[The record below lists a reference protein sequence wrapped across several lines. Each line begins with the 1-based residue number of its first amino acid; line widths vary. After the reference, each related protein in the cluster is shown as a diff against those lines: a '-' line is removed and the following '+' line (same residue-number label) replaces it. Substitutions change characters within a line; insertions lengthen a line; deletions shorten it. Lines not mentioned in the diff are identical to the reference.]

1 MQEWVK
7 INLFSKKQIMA
18 EEKITPAMQQYYEL
32 KEQNSDAIL
41 FFRMWDFY
49 EMFDDDAL
57 IANKVLWVAVTS
69 RNKNAEKPTPLAWIP
84 YHAKEKYLPLLIE
97 AWYKVAIAEQVSDP
111 NLKWIVKREIVRVV
125 TPATIWLEWEW
136 YESKNSNIIW
146 ITESKGKFWLS
157 ILNLSENKWQ
167 ATEFPNFEELK
178 QELYKMFPKEV
189 ILEKKLFWNEEIKET
204 LEKKFSLNI
213 YFFEIKKDCY
223 KNLVNHFKT
232 KNLEWFG
239 LEKLKE
245 AQRASNLILEYIEN
259 NQKTNFDFLKSM
271 SLLDTSKYLKIDEA
285 TIKNLDLVYN
295 FATKSVKLATL
306 FWVLDKTKTSSGSNM
321 MYDSILK
328 PLNDIKEIKQRQEF
342 IEEFLKE
349 KILLDKIR
357 QELWTISNINNILNR
372 IALNRTSPRDLLNL
386 KKSLI
391 SMLKIFEHIKNSW
404 NTKLI
409 KIIKP

>member
-1 MQEWVK
+1 
-7 INLFSKKQIMA
+7 MA

-213 YFFEIKKDCY
+213 YFFEIKKDYY

-295 FATKSVKLATL
+295 FATKSAKMATL

>member
-1 MQEWVK
+1 
-7 INLFSKKQIMA
+7 MA
-18 EEKITPAMQQYYEL
+18 EEKITPAMQQYYEI

-49 EMFDDDAL
+49 EMFDEDAM

-111 NLKWIVKREIVRVV
+111 NLKWIVKREVVRIV
-125 TPATIWLEWEW
+125 TPATIWLEGEW

-146 ITESKGKFWLS
+146 ITENKGKFWLS

-295 FATKSVKLATL
+295 FATKSAKMATL

-409 KIIKP
+409 KIIKPKKNELYFYLKF

>member
-1 MQEWVK
+1 
-7 INLFSKKQIMA
+7 MA

-213 YFFEIKKDCY
+213 YFFEIKKDYY

-295 FATKSVKLATL
+295 FATKSAKMATL

-372 IALNRTSPRDLLNL
+372 IALNRISPRDLLNL

>member
-1 MQEWVK
+1 
-7 INLFSKKQIMA
+7 MA

-189 ILEKKLFWNEEIKET
+189 ILEKKLFWNEEIKEI

-295 FATKSVKLATL
+295 FATKSAKMATL

>member
-1 MQEWVK
+1 
-7 INLFSKKQIMA
+7 MA

-146 ITESKGKFWLS
+146 ITENKGKFWLS

-295 FATKSVKLATL
+295 FATKSAKMATL

>member
-295 FATKSVKLATL
+295 FATKSA
-306 FWVLDKTKTSSGSNM
+306 SGSNM

>member
-1 MQEWVK
+1 
-7 INLFSKKQIMA
+7 
-18 EEKITPAMQQYYEL
+18 
-32 KEQNSDAIL
+32 
-41 FFRMWDFY
+41 
-49 EMFDDDAL
+49 
-57 IANKVLWVAVTS
+57 
-69 RNKNAEKPTPLAWIP
+69 
-84 YHAKEKYLPLLIE
+84 
-97 AWYKVAIAEQVSDP
+97 
-111 NLKWIVKREIVRVV
+111 
-125 TPATIWLEWEW
+125 
-136 YESKNSNIIW
+136 
-146 ITESKGKFWLS
+146 
-157 ILNLSENKWQ
+157 
-167 ATEFPNFEELK
+167 
-178 QELYKMFPKEV
+178 
-189 ILEKKLFWNEEIKET
+189 
-204 LEKKFSLNI
+204 
-213 YFFEIKKDCY
+213 
-223 KNLVNHFKT
+223 
-232 KNLEWFG
+232 
-239 LEKLKE
+239 
-245 AQRASNLILEYIEN
+245 
-259 NQKTNFDFLKSM
+259 M

-295 FATKSVKLATL
+295 FATKSAKMATL

-342 IEEFLKE
+342 IEELLKE

>member
-1 MQEWVK
+1 
-7 INLFSKKQIMA
+7 MA

-69 RNKNAEKPTPLAWIP
+69 RNKNTEKPTPLAWIP

-223 KNLVNHFKT
+223 KNLINHFKT

-295 FATKSVKLATL
+295 FATKSAKMATL

>member
-1 MQEWVK
+1 
-7 INLFSKKQIMA
+7 MA

-111 NLKWIVKREIVRVV
+111 NLKCIVKREIVRVV

-146 ITESKGKFWLS
+146 ITKSKGKFWLS

-178 QELYKMFPKEV
+178 QELYKMFPNEV
-189 ILEKKLFWNEEIKET
+189 ILEKTLFWNEEIKET

-223 KNLVNHFKT
+223 KNLINHFKT

>member
-1 MQEWVK
+1 
-7 INLFSKKQIMA
+7 MA

-146 ITESKGKFWLS
+146 ITENKGKFWLS

-285 TIKNLDLVYN
+285 TRKNLDLVYN
-295 FATKSVKLATL
+295 FATKAAKMATL

>member
-1 MQEWVK
+1 
-7 INLFSKKQIMA
+7 MA

-146 ITESKGKFWLS
+146 IAENKGKFWLS

-259 NQKTNFDFLKSM
+259 NQKTNFDFWKSK

-295 FATKSVKLATL
+295 FATKSAKMATL

>member
-1 MQEWVK
+1 
-7 INLFSKKQIMA
+7 MA

-295 FATKSVKLATL
+295 FATKSAKMATL

>member
-1 MQEWVK
+1 
-7 INLFSKKQIMA
+7 MA

-178 QELYKMFPKEV
+178 RELYKMFPKEV

-223 KNLVNHFKT
+223 KNLINHFKT

-295 FATKSVKLATL
+295 FATKSAKMATL